1 MRTPAPPL
9 TIPAAH
15 FVLGAVSARQFPAEE
30 LPEVAFVG
38 RSNVGK
44 SSLLNRLL
52 NQRGLARVSRTPGRT
67 REINFFQV
75 GGKWWFV
82 DLPGYGYASVAQG
95 QRSVWDQVLGSYF
108 EKRRNL
114 RAVILLLDLR
124 RGITPLDQEL
134 LTHLDHQGIPALPVA
149 TKVDKLR
156 SNERRNAL
164 RLLAEQLPA
173 ASAFALLP
181 VVAVSALTGDGLP
194 LLWQRLQAILADS
207 LQEITPT
214 CPHPTDPADGAC
226 PDSPATSRPYPHPCA
241 PDP

>member
-1 MRTPAPPL
+1 MATHPSASTPPL

-15 FVLGAVSARQFPAEE
+15 FVLGAVSPRQFPLEE
-30 LPEVAFVG
+30 LAEVAFVG

-95 QRSVWDQVLGSYF
+95 QRAVWDQLLGGYF
-108 EKRRNL
+108 AQRRSL

-124 RGITPLDQEL
+124 RGLTDLDRELLSHLDQY
-134 LTHLDHQGIPALPVA
+134 GIPALPVA

-164 RLLAEQLPA
+164 RQLEGVLPT

-181 VVAVSALTGDGLP
+181 VVSVSALTGDGLP
-194 LLWQRLQAILADS
+194 LLWQRLQAILAEGAVETGDQNS
-207 LQEITPT
+207 L
-214 CPHPTDPADGAC
+214 
-226 PDSPATSRPYPHPCA
+226 SPCLS
-241 PDP
+241 D